1 MSWGAV
7 AGAAVTAVGGYI
19 SSKNNKK
26 ANSSSQGAYD
36 QAYLANTRNLQPY
49 MDAGTGALNQLAQL
63 NAGNYSSFNES
74 PDYQWTKQQGLQA
87 LDRSAAARGSLYS
100 GGQTADVLKYSQGLA
115 SQQYNNYY
123 NKIAGLAGL
132 GQSAA
137 SALTGVNNNY
147 ANQTAA
153 TAQNNASN
161 SNALIGLVSG
171 IGSNLLSN
179 YNTPR
184 QSSYGGGNNL
194 SSLYN
199 MQASTGQG
207 SAYNF
212 GNNLY
217 NFAGRTYG

>member
-7 AGAAVTAVGGYI
+7 AGAAITAVGGYM

-26 ANSSSQGAYD
+26 ANSKSQGAYD
-36 QAYLANTRNLQPY
+36 QAYISNSLNLQPY
-49 MDAGTGALNQLAQL
+49 MDAGTNALTQLGQL
-63 NAGNYSSFNES
+63 NSGNYSSFNES
-74 PDYQWTKQQGLQA
+74 PDYQWTQQHGLQA
-87 LDRSAAARGSLYS
+87 LDRYAAARGSLYS

-137 SALTGVNNNY
+137 SALAGVNNNY

-161 SNALIGLVSG
+161 SNALVGLISG
-171 IGSNLLSN
+171 VGSNLLSS
-179 YNTPR
+179 YGNTR
-184 QSSYGGGNNL
+184 TSSYDAPATA
-194 SSLYN
+194 
-199 MQASTGQG
+199 ASTGNYG
-207 SAYNF
+207 SFNPNVAGWNSGRLYNF
-212 GNNLY
+212 GGY
-217 NFAGRTYG
+217 S